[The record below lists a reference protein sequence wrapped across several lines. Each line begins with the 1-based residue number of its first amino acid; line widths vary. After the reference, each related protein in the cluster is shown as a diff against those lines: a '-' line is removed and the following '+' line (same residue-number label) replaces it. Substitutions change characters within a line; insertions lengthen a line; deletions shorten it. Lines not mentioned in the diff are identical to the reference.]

1 MTNTDSETRQIE
13 LRQIDSG
20 RVDDGYR
27 QWPRL
32 LLTLL
37 IGLLVGALVGGLYG
51 ASRPATH
58 EASTALS
65 VQPDPTI
72 DITSQNNNQNSTP
85 TLDATAY
92 IQSQLVILNGRQL
105 VDQVQ
110 TALSLPAKPTVTATQ
125 VGQTYVVEIV
135 ADAAS
140 EKRAAAIARETGARY
155 IAIRTGQLRTE
166 VNGLLTSTNQQL
178 TGVSKSL
185 AASQRGRSTTAALTP
200 SQTAL
205 QTEYERLLSV
215 RSTLNALLQQSNRVV
230 TVVSPARATSAAL
243 SETVKDTLGGALLGA
258 VLALVIFFIARRS
271 RHRVRSLADL
281 AALDVPVVLPVL
293 PKPTLSQLRRGDVRT
308 GTETRVLA
316 ARLIAEAGVER
327 RPLVFV
333 GTDSGAGTT
342 SVAESV
348 AAALGSTGPV
358 LLVRAGDES
367 SVDAWATVDVDSS
380 VPAPTHAGV
389 VRSTIPGVW
398 LPGDTGIDAGS
409 SPGHRLV
416 QLLDEAALLGWQVV
430 VDAGSVS
437 TSDVATRCARAG
449 AALVL
454 VVDRGRATPSAVLSA
469 TELFEATGS
478 SMIGAVLN
486 DPAGVVG
493 RRLQR
498 RSSSVSPRPGRHAE
512 SATITSVP
520 DADDDDPSIVT
531 SQFERTPGAD
541 ESYDAGFAH
550 RPGR

>member
-1 MTNTDSETRQIE
+1 MTNTDTETRQVE

-20 RVDDGYR
+20 RVDDGNR
-27 QWPRL
+27 QWPKV

-37 IGLLVGALVGGLYG
+37 IGVLVGALVGGIYG
-51 ASRPATH
+51 ATRPATH

-110 TALSLPAKPTVTATQ
+110 SALSLPAKPTVTATQ

-178 TGVSKSL
+178 AGVSKSL
-185 AASQRGRSTTAALTP
+185 AASQRGRTSTAALTP

-215 RSTLNALLQQSNRVV
+215 RSTLNALLQQSDRVV
-230 TVVSPARATSAAL
+230 TVVSPARATSATL
-243 SETVKDTLGGALLGA
+243 SETNKDLLGGALLGA
-258 VLALVIFFIARRS
+258 VLALVIFFIVRRS

-293 PKPTLSQLRRGDVRT
+293 PKPALAQLRRGEVRT

-316 ARLIAEAGVER
+316 ARLVAEAGTER

-348 AAALGSTGPV
+348 AAALGGAGPV

-367 SVDAWATVDVDSS
+367 TVDAWATLDVDSS

-389 VRSTIPGVW
+389 VRSSLPGVW
-398 LPGDTGIDAGS
+398 LPGDTGVDAEAS
-409 SPGHRLV
+409 QGHRLV

-430 VDAGSVS
+430 VDAGSIS

-454 VVDRGRATPSAVLSA
+454 VVDRGRATPSAVLAA

-486 DPAGVVG
+486 DPAGVIGGVVQ
-493 RRLQR
+493 RR
-498 RSSSVSPRPGRHAE
+498 RSSVTPRSGRHAE

-520 DADDDDPSIVT
+520 DSDALSVVT
-531 SQFERTPGAD
+531 SKFERVPGGD
-541 ESYDAGFAH
+541 GNSYDAGFAH

>member
-1 MTNTDSETRQIE
+1 MTNTNNDLRQADP
-13 LRQIDSG
+13 RQIDSG

-27 QWPRL
+27 QWPKV

-37 IGLLVGALVGGLYG
+37 IGILIGALVGGVYG
-51 ASRPATH
+51 ATRPATH

-110 TALSLPAKPTVTATQ
+110 SALSLPAKPTVTATQ

-178 TGVSKSL
+178 TGVSASL
-185 AASQRGRSTTAALTP
+185 AASQKGRSSTANLTP

-215 RSTLNALLQQSNRVV
+215 RSTLNAVLEQSSSVV
-230 TVVSPARATSAAL
+230 TVVSPARATSATL
-243 SETVKDTLGGALLGA
+243 SETVKDLLGGALIGA
-258 VLALVIFFIARRS
+258 VLALVIFFIVRRS

-293 PKPTLSQLRRGDVRT
+293 PKPTSTQVRSGDVRT
-308 GTETRVLA
+308 STETRVLA
-316 ARLIAEAGVER
+316 ARLVAEAGTER

-333 GTDSGAGTT
+333 GTDATAGVT

-348 AAALGSTGPV
+348 AAALGSDGPV
-358 LLVRAGDES
+358 LLVRAGDRS
-367 SVDAWATVDVDSS
+367 SVDAWAAVDADSS

-389 VRSTIPGVW
+389 VRSSIPGVW
-398 LPGDTGIDAGS
+398 LPGDTGVDAGS
-409 SPGHRLV
+409 SQGRRLV
-416 QLLDEAALLGWQVV
+416 QLLDEAALLGWQVI

-437 TSDVATRCARAG
+437 TSDVATRCANAG

-454 VVDRGRATPSAVLSA
+454 VVDRGRAAPSAVLAA

-486 DPAGVVG
+486 DPAGMVG
-493 RRLQR
+493 RAVQRR
-498 RSSSVSPRPGRHAE
+498 RSSVTPRSGRHAE
-512 SATITSVP
+512 AGTITSVP
-520 DADDDDPSIVT
+520 DTDASSLLSDFEAAPDDDQNT
-531 SQFERTPGAD
+531 
-541 ESYDAGFAH
+541 YDAGYAH